1 MKNWIA
7 SIQDNISRA
16 DLLSEHYLS
25 HAPTSIIPTF
35 DAYISQVTSFCR
47 LTQLITVNRT
57 KKNPY
62 AILGGIDLYMPCCM
76 SAKHASTAHRPYAGH
91 CGKNRGY
98 LRL

>member
-25 HAPTSIIPTF
+25 HAPTSIITTF
-35 DAYISQVTSFCR
+35 DAYISQVTSFRR

-57 KKNPY
+57 KKKQ
-62 AILGGIDLYMPCCM
+62 ALRHFGGHRLVHAMLYECKGMPQ
-76 SAKHASTAHRPYAGH
+76 
-91 CGKNRGY
+91 
-98 LRL
+98 